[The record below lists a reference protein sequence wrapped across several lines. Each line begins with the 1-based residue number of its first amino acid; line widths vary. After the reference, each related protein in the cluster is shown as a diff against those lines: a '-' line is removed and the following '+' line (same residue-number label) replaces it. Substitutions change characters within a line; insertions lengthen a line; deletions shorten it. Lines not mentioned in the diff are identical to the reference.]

1 MTVPF
6 GSRPRQDK
14 STIVRAIMSK
24 QRSLAPRVIGRLIA
38 LVERVAPARAV
49 DLAFRLWTWTGP
61 RPRLH
66 PAAAAVLESAE
77 PLVLPSAGKVLGG
90 FAWGSG
96 PAVLLVH
103 GWGGDSAQL
112 TGFVNPLVQEG
123 YRVVAF
129 DLPAHGRSRGRTT
142 NVFRAAAAVRAAGD
156 AFGPLHAVV
165 GHSFGALASTVAVA
179 QGMPVNRVVSVASPA
194 LPEAVLDGFSGLLGL
209 SPRIRDGLYQRL
221 ERFAGREFWSR
232 LGHPL
237 PALIIHDRDDRE
249 IPFQSAEVL
258 ASAWPRARLIPT
270 AGLGHNRILRDSHV
284 IAEITR
290 FVAAR
295 DEAARTRA
303 ALA

>member
-1 MTVPF
+1 V
-6 GSRPRQDK
+6 
-14 STIVRAIMSK
+14 
-24 QRSLAPRVIGRLIA
+24 A
-38 LVERVAPARAV
+38 LVERVAPDRAV

-66 PAAAAVLESAE
+66 PAAAQVLESAQ
-77 PLVLPSAGKVLGG
+77 PLVLPSEGKVLGG

-112 TGFVNPLVQEG
+112 SGFVNPLVEEG
-123 YRVVAF
+123 HRVVAF
-129 DLPAHGRSRGRTT
+129 DLPAHGRNPGRTT
-142 NVFRAAAAVRAAGD
+142 NVFQAAAAVRAAGD

-179 QGMPVNRVVSVASPA
+179 QGMPVKRVVSVASPA
-194 LPEAVLDGFSGLLGL
+194 LPEAVLDGFGALMGL
-209 SPRIRDGLYQRL
+209 SPRIRDGLYRRL

-249 IPFQSAEVL
+249 IPFRSAEVL

-270 AGLGHNRILRDSHV
+270 AGLGHNRILRDPHV

-295 DEAARTRA
+295 DGAAGVRA